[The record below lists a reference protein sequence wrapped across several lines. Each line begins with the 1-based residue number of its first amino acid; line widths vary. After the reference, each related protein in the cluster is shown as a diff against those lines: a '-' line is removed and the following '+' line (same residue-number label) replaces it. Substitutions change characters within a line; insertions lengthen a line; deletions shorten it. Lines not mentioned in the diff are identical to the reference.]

1 MVHIDEDGYYLI
13 VDLGGVA
20 AARLLMWGRAYD
32 LARTSMSVSIWR
44 PCTVSLRSFV
54 LVLLTNTSCKG
65 DRWLPNPC
73 KLQSCFGGESSLV
86 AKPAKVAE
94 FCWRGAIAAHQIRAS
109 CRVVFA
115 GSNCCLPISPM
126 LQSGYG
132 EELSLVAK
140 SAQVA
145 ELFWHGVIAGRQ
157 FCPCCPL
164 FLAWST
170 LINDIPQEEQIY

>member
-1 MVHIDEDGYYLI
+1 
-13 VDLGGVA
+13 
-20 AARLLMWGRAYD
+20 
-32 LARTSMSVSIWR
+32 
-44 PCTVSLRSFV
+44 
-54 LVLLTNTSCKG
+54 
-65 DRWLPNPC
+65 
-73 KLQSCFGGESSLV
+73 
-86 AKPAKVAE
+86 
-94 FCWRGAIAAHQIRAS
+94 
-109 CRVVFA
+109 
-115 GSNCCLPISPM
+115 M